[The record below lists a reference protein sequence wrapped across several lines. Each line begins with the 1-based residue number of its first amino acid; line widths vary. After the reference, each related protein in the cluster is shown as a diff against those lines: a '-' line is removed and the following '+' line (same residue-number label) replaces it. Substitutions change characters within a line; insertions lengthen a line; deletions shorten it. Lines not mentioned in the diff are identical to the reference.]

1 MAVHKEA
8 VQAHAVAAVPAADLP
23 TVEVHLTA
31 VHPTAVALLTAELP
45 TEPAAL
51 SPVDQAAV
59 ALQDPDSHPA
69 APAHTAVTAA
79 ADLPAQEDADS
90 IQQIRVFRRF
100 PERVSGISSQ

>member
-1 MAVHKEA
+1 MHKEA
-8 VQAHAVAAVPAADLP
+8 VQAHAVEAVPAAVDLP
-23 TVEVHLTA
+23 TA

-45 TEPAAL
+45 TVPAAL

-100 PERVSGISSQ
+100 PKGFRESPLNKNHSVKN